1 MRGNFRQDNLEAI
14 EKTQVSSDA
23 HDKVPEQLQKALDQG
38 LLKRLPPTFLP
49 FTRQQLRDWN
59 YLFPYERQSVM
70 RLFLFLASLSQAES
84 TALFREVLQ
93 LEEKMGVRNWQFS
106 TEEQTILNASLL
118 ARSPYYQD
126 WRKAV
131 QKVFNAAEE
140 HAARADLAKASRHR
154 FILLI
159 IPQKLPLDSTTV
171 WRRWQSVGRVVK
183 LDGTEAGGGQGSAQ
197 VLLATPRGGPRTGLL
212 DIVARRP
219 GSTVADCW
227 ILDAGHELVEPVLA
241 NEPIEPGGHPA
252 TLLSYER
259 LAGFR
264 EQFSHEI
271 NAMQK
276 DLSAADAVYDRL
288 RKVDVMPWCPAE
300 VAGVPVIREYLRSL
314 YLSGNG
320 ALIFGNSFVEWGAS
334 EALRRARPDF
344 LVARFGVRSKP
355 KAFTSVAVFENPD
368 QINPQ
373 PAVDDLQGSAL
384 DAQELALYVWL
395 AASRYNEYRTDTA
408 CVCLAESISEAYVI
422 APPEFG
428 LCRVTQPV
436 PVDRFRAVVAEW
448 LS

>member
-1 MRGNFRQDNLEAI
+1 MVLNAER
-14 EKTQVSSDA
+14 THVSDA
-23 HDKVPEQLQKALDQG
+23 HDKFPEQLQRALDQG
-38 LLKRLPPTFLP
+38 LLKRLPRTFLP
-49 FTRQQLRDWN
+49 FTGQQLHDWS
-59 YLFPYERQSVM
+59 YLFPYERQSVVH
-70 RLFLFLASLSQAES
+70 LLLFLASLSQAELA
-84 TALFREVLQ
+84 ALFREVLQ

-131 QKVFNAAEE
+131 QKVFDAAQA
-140 HAARADLAKASRHR
+140 HAAREDTPKPSRHR
-154 FILLI
+154 LILLVM
-159 IPQKLPLDSTTV
+159 PQELPLDSTTV
-171 WRRWQSVGRVVK
+171 WRRWQSVGHPVK
-183 LDGTEAGGGQGSAQ
+183 LAEANAQEHRSPAQ
-197 VLLATPRGGPRTGLL
+197 VLLAAPGTERSAGLL
-212 DIVARRP
+212 NIVTRRP
-219 GSTVADCW
+219 GGTAAECW
-227 ILDAGHELVEPVLA
+227 ILDAGHELVEWVLA
-241 NEPIEPGGHPA
+241 NEPVEAGNCPA

-271 NAMQK
+271 NTMQK

-288 RKVDVMPWCPAE
+288 RKVDVTPWCPPE
-300 VAGVPVIREYLRSL
+300 VAAVPVIREYLRSL

-355 KAFTSVAVFENPD
+355 KPFTSVAVFENPD
-368 QINPQ
+368 QINPL
-373 PAVDDLQGSAL
+373 PAVDDLPGSAL
-384 DAQELALYVWL
+384 DVQELAFYVWL
-395 AASRYNEYRTDTA
+395 AANRYDEYRNNTA
-408 CVCLAESISEAYVI
+408 CVCLAESLSEAYVI

-428 LCRVTQPV
+428 LFREAQPV
-436 PVDRFRAVVAEW
+436 PVDRLRAAVAEW